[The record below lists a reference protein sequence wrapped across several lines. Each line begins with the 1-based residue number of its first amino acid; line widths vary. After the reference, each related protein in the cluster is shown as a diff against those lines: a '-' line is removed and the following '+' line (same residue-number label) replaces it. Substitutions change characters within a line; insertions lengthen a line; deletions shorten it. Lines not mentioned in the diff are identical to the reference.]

1 MKNKQ
6 ERKKRKKL
14 LHRLGFFLQNGKN
27 PETEIF
33 AFCVITFE
41 PIKIWTCLNPSF
53 VKEIHV
59 ICKKHIQKTTE
70 VAIYCL
76 QILGISLY
84 YKLVLLQIAAIFDYN
99 KT

>member
-59 ICKKHIQKTTE
+59 ICKKHTHKRPQKWPFIVRKFWESVTTT
-70 VAIYCL
+70 
-76 QILGISLY
+76 
-84 YKLVLLQIAAIFDYN
+84 N
-99 KT
+99 